1 VEIDTGKVYEVLVRI
16 PPDTPAG
23 EPDEMCIAFLGVTL
37 DAEDLAAGALL
48 NQPGAETGREKS
60 LRIIR

>member
-1 VEIDTGKVYEVLVRI
+1 MEIDPGKVYEVLVRI

-48 NQPGAETGREKS
+48 N
-60 LRIIR
+60 